1 MRLENKEKVWLD
13 ISKYHEGE
21 QETYR
26 LVVFKYNQYFE
37 VVYGDNAARVLEIA
51 RGKARGNSRYVKGL
65 AKKCRKSLELLKKH
79 RERYGK

>member
-1 MRLENKEKVWLD
+1 MKVGLD
-13 ISKYHEGE
+13 ISKYHEEG

-26 LVVFKYNQYFE
+26 LVVFKYNQYYE

-51 RGKARGNSRYVKGL
+51 RGKARGNSRYMKGL
-65 AKKCRKSLELLKKH
+65 AKESRKSMELLKKH